1 MAEESTIAVREQTGV
16 DAGRVHVLKPGRYV
30 IGRDPTVAI
39 QLASTDVSRQH
50 ALLEV
55 ASDAITISD
64 LGSKNGI
71 HLKREGGATRLLGAT
86 RLADG
91 AVVDVGGIELL
102 IVHPGARVDGAL
114 NRHGEATVT
123 RMIMGYGSRGLR
135 GAAVLVPLLLTLMF
149 AGLVGVLLWLE

>member
-1 MAEESTIAVREQTGV
+1 MTIAVREQTGV
-16 DAGRVHVLKPGRYV
+16 NAGRVHVLRPGRHV
-30 IGRDPTVAI
+30 IGREPAVAI

-71 HLKREGGATRLLGAT
+71 HLKRAGGAIRLLGAT
-86 RLADG
+86 PLTDG
-91 AVVDVGGIELL
+91 AVVDVGGIELM
-102 IVHPGARVDGAL
+102 IVHPGVRVEGAL

-123 RMIMGYGSRGLR
+123 RMIVGDGARRLR
-135 GAAVLVPLLLTLMF
+135 GAAVLVPLALTAMF

>member
-1 MAEESTIAVREQTGV
+1 MAEPPAIAVREQTGP
-16 DAGRVHVLKPGRYV
+16 DAGRVHPLAPGRYV
-30 IGRDPTVAI
+30 IGRDPTAAI

-50 ALLEV
+50 ALLEI
-55 ASDAITISD
+55 ASDAVTITD

-71 HLKREGGATRLLGAT
+71 LLKRKGGTTRLKGPT

-102 IVHPGARVDGAL
+102 IVHPGVQVDGAL
-114 NRHGEATVT
+114 NSHGEATIT
-123 RMIMGYGSRGLR
+123 RMIGAGSRGMR
-135 GAAVLVPLLLTLMF
+135 GAAVLVPLLLTAMF

>member
-1 MAEESTIAVREQTGV
+1 MAEEATIVVREQTGV
-16 DAGRVHVLKPGRYV
+16 NAGRVHTLGIGRHV
-30 IGRDPTVAI
+30 IGRDPAATI

-55 ASDAITISD
+55 AIDAITISD

-71 HLKREGGATRLLGAT
+71 LLKKKGGAARLLGPT

-102 IVHPGARVDGAL
+102 IVHPGAQVDGAL
-114 NRHGEATVT
+114 NRHGEATIT
-123 RMIMGYGSRGLR
+123 RMIGDGSRARR
-135 GAAVLVPLLLTLMF
+135 GAAVWVPLLLTAMF

>member
-1 MAEESTIAVREQTGV
+1 MAEEATIVVREQTGV
-16 DAGRVHVLKPGRYV
+16 NAGRVHMLRIGSHV
-30 IGRDPTVAI
+30 IGRDPAATI

-71 HLKREGGATRLLGAT
+71 LLKKKGGAARLLGPT

-102 IVHPGARVDGAL
+102 IVHPGAQVDGAL
-114 NRHGEATVT
+114 NRHGEATIT
-123 RMIMGYGSRGLR
+123 RMLGGGSRSGR
-135 GAAVLVPLLLTLMF
+135 GAAVWVPLLLTVMF